1 MILRLHLHLFPRSY
15 WCKLLGERVY
25 WKLRKILSW
34 WKPSLLLLFYQN
46 YYITNFEN
54 YNYQILSS
62 RPSRNGKFKDTH
74 SYQLYLHTLCPI
86 NVKAKMG
93 IRKCMAYGIPICFT
107 HLIQA
112 IINHNMNSDTNEWRR
127 LLEVSTTGR
136 SSTLATVSSI
146 SSTSEWRKYKP
157 INLRSSKIISYRRS
171 CLWPTGEL
179 MLPLWWAQ
187 QIELVDGGCS

>member
-1 MILRLHLHLFPRSY
+1 MSVCIGSWERYYVDENLHYFYYFTKITILRIL
-15 WCKLLGERVY
+15 
-25 WKLRKILSW
+25 KII
-34 WKPSLLLLFYQN
+34 
-46 YYITNFEN
+46 ITK
-54 YNYQILSS
+54 Y
-62 RPSRNGKFKDTH
+62 
-74 SYQLYLHTLCPI
+74 YLHVLHEMVSLRTYTHISFAFTI